1 MNRNRPGSR
10 RGSLQATRIVSL
22 RAVVYPSALRRACM
36 AQGLLNIQNSVS
48 HDLQCAHG
56 HMGHIWVRCLQ
67 CCVADSS
74 PLPWAFLLAL
84 EFGRR
89 LEKIHVTRHE
99 FECIVQNLRS
109 AYSPASPRFFL
120 YTRFTCHLHLP
131 VGYIGATHFLYY
143 HLSPTIPL
151 RPSFLIHMK
160 LLDINE
166 RDYDHVQHMPH
177 IRVNIKIS
185 ILSRPQDAKC
195 GSVLTCYFHPCLVV
209 LGQLCRANKRSKTTL
224 QRRGL

>member
-1 MNRNRPGSR
+1 MNRNRPSSR
-10 RGSLQATRIVSL
+10 RCSLQATRIISL
-22 RAVVYPSALRRACM
+22 RAIVYPSAPQRVCIV
-36 AQGLLNIQNSVS
+36 QGLLNIQISCHTTYNM
-48 HDLQCAHG
+48 
-56 HMGHIWVRCLQ
+56 HMATSATFG
-67 CCVADSS
+67 CVVYGDSS

-99 FECIVQNLRS
+99 FEYTVQNLRS
-109 AYSPASPRFFL
+109 AYSPASPRPFL
-120 YTRFTCHLHLP
+120 YTRFTCHLHSP
-131 VGYIGATHFLYY
+131 VGYIGATHFLHY

-209 LGQLCRANKRSKTTL
+209 LGQLCRTNKRSKTTL
-224 QRRGL
+224 QRRGF